1 MCKDTGR
8 FSPLLSKDSS
18 GLKQNKKKKPFLVEP
33 QNVRN
38 LSHPVRIRWIKLSNL
53 AIFIYITGYLDVR
66 KMSDWLVFRTFV
78 GALVIIVAVCPLYV
92 ATVVHLIM

>member
-1 MCKDTGR
+1 MTSKVKKTVLR
-8 FSPLLSKDSS
+8 HASHFSYMRHFINVSLL
-18 GLKQNKKKKPFLVEP
+18 EP

-66 KMSDWLVFRTFV
+66 KMSETLVFRTFV
-78 GALVIIVAVCPLYV
+78 GALIRSFGEVCLSRLQRV
-92 ATVVHLIM
+92 N